1 MPLPGAM
8 RFREK
13 GRPRPS
19 LRLSLTPGP
28 RRGPRAGQGWKR
40 KMPPFSVFPVQKPQ
54 LWLADHCALVN
65 VDKPGTFSDKTAGA
79 SAALTYCGQGE
90 FPVPF
95 GLPLLAKLVQ
105 AATSSSERVASC
117 VVKVAGWLTP

>member
-1 MPLPGAM
+1 
-8 RFREK
+8 
-13 GRPRPS
+13 
-19 LRLSLTPGP
+19 
-28 RRGPRAGQGWKR
+28 
-40 KMPPFSVFPVQKPQ
+40 MPPFSVFPVQKPQ

-79 SAALTYCGQGE
+79 SAALVYCGQGE

-95 GLPLLAKLVQ
+95 GLPVLAKLVQ

-117 VVKVAGWLTP
+117 VVKVAGWLTPRTPPCQLGNKNWMSIVCAARGLNPGKGGK